1 MGFFR
6 SLIGWLFI
14 IGGIF
19 RVIIGLG
26 LLFFGGL
33 TFSQF
38 DPVSSTIF
46 TGDTSGLISIFGIGY
61 VILGAF
67 FIWLGNVIRS
77 SGRQV
82 IRI

>member
-14 IGGIF
+14 IGGFF

-33 TFSQF
+33 TFAQF

-46 TGDTSGLISIFGIGY
+46 TGELTGFLSILGVVYIL
-61 VILGAF
+61 LGAF
-67 FIWLGNVIRS
+67 FIWLGNVIRN
-77 SGRQV
+77 SGRQI